1 MLRKIKKLW
10 AILRYFFTDEDNL
23 LLHLIEMKAYES
35 LNDCAALEVGSTED
49 IEDLIFHVKT
59 YYDIPN
65 SIALTKY
72 PHLKGVDISK
82 MMVSYKKGRA
92 PMSEVLEFTDFLN
105 DIEVQRAIEREIIF
119 DRVKGLSFGFRL

>member
-35 LNDCAALEVGSTED
+35 LNDCAVLEVGSTED

-59 YYDIPN
+59 YYDIPD

-72 PHLKGVDISK
+72 PHLKGVSIPK
-82 MMVSYKKGRA
+82 MMVSYKKGKA
-92 PMSEVLEFTDFLN
+92 SMSEVLEFTDFLN